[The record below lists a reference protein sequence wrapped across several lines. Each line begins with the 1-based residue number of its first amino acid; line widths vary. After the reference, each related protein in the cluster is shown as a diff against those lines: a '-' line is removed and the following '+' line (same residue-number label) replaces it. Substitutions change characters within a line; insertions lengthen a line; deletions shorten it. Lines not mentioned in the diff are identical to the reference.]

1 MWRNVSFV
9 ERIELDFSGNIFNH
23 AIVLGDVDNDQGHEL
38 AVGNTDGD
46 LAIFKGSSKSPWK
59 RCSSLGM
66 ITCIGVGDVFNKG
79 KNVLVALTAEGWC
92 NIFDI
97 KADSSSET
105 SKDLEAGDH
114 LAPTF
119 NQHLPANGK
128 VLLIE
133 DVDGDGKVELTV
145 AYSDRVVRCFRWST
159 VQDPETEEV
168 TNNLIQIQKW
178 QLAGQ
183 IGSLTVN
190 FTEEGHP
197 ELLVAQ
203 PGGEYVTMTFKQGSE
218 LDLSSD
224 SEGYNEEVLKSDQ
237 RANQSASTEIIGGI
251 SRQTSKQPGTYY
263 AICTLDGNL
272 LLVEKKQIL
281 WSLQVDHQLF
291 SLKKLDVTGN
301 GKEEVVCCS
310 WDGQTYI
317 VNHNRAVVRY
327 QFQESVAAFTAG
339 LYGVDNNPSFVY
351 ATYNNKI
358 YIYNSIQLPQVEST
372 NLIEVMEKRENTQEL
387 LDKIGLQDA
396 HPTQLRDLYHWLLY
410 GWRDYT

>member
-9 ERIELDFSGNIFNH
+9 ERIELDFSGNLFNH

-38 AVGNTDGD
+38 VVGNTDGE
-46 LAIFKGSSKSPWK
+46 LAIFKGTSRSPWK
-59 RCSSLGM
+59 RCSGLGM

-79 KNVLVALTAEGWC
+79 KNVLVVLTAEGWC

-97 KADSSSET
+97 KSEPAT
-105 SKDLEAGDH
+105 DTTKDPDTVGENIT
-114 LAPTF
+114 PSFT
-119 NQHLPANGK
+119 QHLPANGK

-159 VQDPETEEV
+159 VQDPETEIISD
-168 TNNLIQIQKW
+168 NLIQTQKW

-183 IGSLTVN
+183 ISSLTVN
-190 FTEEGHP
+190 FTEDGHP

-203 PGGEYVTMTFKQGSE
+203 PGGDYVTMTFKQGSE
-218 LDLSSD
+218 IDLSGN
-224 SEGYNEEVLKSDQ
+224 EGYNEEVLKSDQ
-237 RANQSASTEIIGGI
+237 RANQTVSTEILGGI
-251 SRQTSKQPGTYY
+251 SKQRTKQPGTYY

-327 QFQESVAAFTAG
+327 QFQENVTAFTAG
-339 LYGVDNNPSFVY
+339 LYGGDNNPSFVY

-358 YIYNSIQLPQVEST
+358 YIYNNIQLPQVEST
-372 NLIEVMEKRENTQEL
+372 NLIEVMERRENTQEL
-387 LDKIGLQDA
+387 LEKIGLQDP
-396 HPTQLRDLYHWLLY
+396 HPSQLRDLYHWLLY
-410 GWRDYT
+410 GWRGYT

>member
-1 MWRNVSFV
+1 MDSPDG
-9 ERIELDFSGNIFNH
+9 L
-23 AIVLGDVDNDQGHEL
+23 IVLQFIPMHNIETKLKGHEL
-38 AVGNTDGD
+38 AVGNTAGD
-46 LAIFKGSSKSPWK
+46 LTIFKSSSKFPWK
-59 RCSSLGM
+59 RCSGLGM
-66 ITCIGVGDVFNKG
+66 ITCIGIGDVFNIG

-97 KADSSSET
+97 KADSTNET
-105 SKDLEAGDH
+105 TKEADSGDFV
-114 LAPTF
+114 APTF

-159 VQDPETEEV
+159 VQDPDTEAISS
-168 TNNLIQIQKW
+168 NLIQTKKW

-190 FTEEGHP
+190 FTEEGQP

-203 PGGEYVTMTFKQGSE
+203 PGGEYVTLTFKQGSE
-218 LDLSSD
+218 LDLSTD

-237 RANQSASTEIIGGI
+237 KTNHAGSTEIIGGI
-251 SRQTSKQPGTYY
+251 SRHRTKQPGTYY

-272 LLVEKKQIL
+272 VLVEGKQIL

-339 LYGVDNNPSFVY
+339 LFGADNNPSFVY

-387 LDKIGLQDA
+387 LDKIGLQD
-396 HPTQLRDLYHWLLY
+396 PDPSQLRDLYHWLLY